1 MDEYGEEGVWWGG
14 EDTGRSNR
22 ICLNLKV
29 GRSLVIKDTLFF
41 FFFF

>member
-1 MDEYGEEGVWWGG
+1 MDEYGEEG

-29 GRSLVIKDTLFF
+29 ERSLVIKDTLFF
-41 FFFF
+41 